1 MSNIIDRRKNTG
13 NKSSSNRQ
21 RFLKRVSG
29 KIKKA
34 LPNIIKSKNIEGMTS
49 GKVKVPVKGISEPS
63 FRKNPK
69 TGNKKTVSPGNDRF
83 SEGDR
88 MPKPRGGGQGG
99 RGTKGSNDPSIT
111 EDDFEIELSKEEFL
125 KYVFE
130 DYELPNMYKKF
141 MEDVFNYKW
150 KRAGYTSD
158 GTPSKLSPTK
168 TYENSL
174 ARRLA
179 VKGAIEREIKRI
191 EELLKKATDQDEI
204 DKLNKKLEELKFR
217 LKNIPA
223 FEHND
228 LRFRNHEKVPQP
240 ITSAVMF
247 CIMDVSGSMGYFEK
261 DISKRFFTLLYLF
274 LSKKYENI
282 ELVFIRHHTQA
293 KEVDEEEFFN
303 SKESGGTIVLP
314 SLELMDDIIQERYD
328 SSKWNVYLA
337 QCSDGD
343 TWNES
348 DAEGCRSFME
358 NKILP
363 QTQYAA
369 YVEVAHEYEYFVRE
383 DYNSMLWEAYK
394 KLDHHPNF
402 AVRQIAKIEEIW
414 PVFESLFKKTVKD
427 EK

>member
-34 LPNIIKSKNIEGMTS
+34 LPNIIKSKNIEGITS
-49 GKVKVPVKGISEPS
+49 GKVKVPIKGISEPS
-63 FRKNPK
+63 FRNDPN
-69 TGNKKTVSPGNDRF
+69 TGNRKTVNPGNDKF
-83 SEGDR
+83 VEGDR
-88 MPKPRGGGQGG
+88 VPKPNGGGGG
-99 RGTKGSNDPSIT
+99 KGTKGSNDPSIM
-111 EDDFEIELSKEEFL
+111 EDEFEIVLSKEEFL
-125 KYVFE
+125 RYVFE

-150 KRAGYTSD
+150 KRSGYTSD

-168 TYENSL
+168 TYEESL

-179 VKGAIEREIKRI
+179 VKGAIEREIEKL
-191 EELLKKATDQDEI
+191 EEKLKSKISQEEI
-204 DKLNKKLEELKFR
+204 DKITKKLDELKFR

-223 FEHND
+223 FEHID
-228 LRFRNHEKVPQP
+228 LRYNNHEKVPQP

-282 ELVFIRHHTQA
+282 ELVFIRHHTEA
-293 KEVDEEEFFN
+293 KEVDEDEFFN

-314 SLELMDDIIQERYD
+314 SLVLMDDIIRERYD

-343 TWNES
+343 TWDSS
-348 DAEGCRSFME
+348 DAEACKNFMQD
-358 NKILP
+358 KLLP

-369 YVEVAHEYEYFVRE
+369 YVEVAHEYEYFSRE
-383 DYNSMLWEAYK
+383 DYNSMLWEAYQ
-394 KLDHHPNF
+394 KLEHHPNF
-402 AVRQIAKIEEIW
+402 AVRQIAKVEEIW
-414 PVFESLFKKTVKD
+414 PVFESLFKKTLN
-427 EK
+427 EKK

>member
-34 LPNIIKSKNIEGMTS
+34 LPNIIKSRNIEGMTS
-49 GKVKVPVKGISEPS
+49 GKVKVPIKGISEPS
-63 FRKNPK
+63 FRKDHK
-69 TGNKKTVSPGNDRF
+69 TGNRKSVNPGNDRF
-83 SEGDR
+83 VEGDKV
-88 MPKPRGGGQGG
+88 PKPQGG
-99 RGTKGSNDPSIT
+99 KGGKGTKGSNDPTIT
-111 EDDFEIELSKEEFL
+111 EDEFEIELSKEEFL

-130 DYELPNMYKKF
+130 DFELPNMYKKF

-158 GTPSKLSPTK
+158 GTPSKLSPVK
-168 TYENSL
+168 TFENSL

-179 VKGAIEREIKRI
+179 VQGAIQR
-191 EELLKKATDQDEI
+191 EI
-204 DKLNKKLEELKFR
+204 DKLEKLLLKEKDQDKIEKLNKKIEDLKFR
-217 LKNIPA
+217 LKNIPQ

-247 CIMDVSGSMGYFEK
+247 CIMDVSGSMGKFEK

-314 SLELMDDIIQERYD
+314 SLELMDNIIKDRYD
-328 SSKWNVYLA
+328 SGKWNVYLA

-343 TWNES
+343 TWDQG
-348 DAEGCRSFME
+348 DAENCAKFME
-358 NKILP
+358 NVLLP
-363 QTQYAA
+363 QTQFAS
-369 YVEVAHEYEYFVRE
+369 YVEIAHEYEYFVRD

-394 KLDHHPNF
+394 KIDYNQNF
-402 AVRQIAKIEEIW
+402 AIRQIAKIEEIW
-414 PVFESLFKKTVKD
+414 PVFESLFKKGIK
-427 EK
+427 ENK